1 MAARAPHQ
9 RGPPEPGAK
18 ARAALNALAARGEP
32 VSSAEDWPARRAD
45 EHRIWIRACTDPV
58 GARAETI
65 PCLHRIAGGSL
76 SDPGKVGGAAWILD
90 ETELAVRG
98 LRAAGSPP
106 RAPRVRRAS
115 GRAAWALE
123 WARVDNGRL

>member
-90 ETELAVRG
+90 EAELAGRGVRG
-98 LRAAGSPP
+98 ARHRA
-106 RAPRVRRAS
+106 RVPRVPGARRGRVWGS
-115 GRAAWALE
+115 GGAE
-123 WARVDNGRL
+123 C